1 VRKKLFLLDV
11 ALAALT
17 AFAGFEARAKWI
29 EARKRAEVVLGQT
42 LKPQPPPPYTPAKP
56 PQPLTAAAYGAV
68 AQQMLF
74 SPDRNPTVVVEV
86 VAPKQMPELPAIY
99 AVIDLGEGPTAIMAK
114 KAGDPHQ
121 EVRVGQPIGDFKLVA
136 VDSRQVVLEWEG
148 KTLTRRVEELLDRK
162 RVAGPAPPPVA
173 AAPRVSAP
181 GAAASSAA
189 PVPSAPGMEVGGGM
203 RMCQPGDNSPAGTVS
218 GGYRKVVA
226 ASPFG
231 SSCRWEQVK

>member
-11 ALAALT
+11 ALAVLT
-17 AFAGFEARAKWI
+17 AFAGYEARAKWL

-56 PQPLTAAAYGAV
+56 PQPLTATAYSPV

-86 VAPKQMPELPAIY
+86 VAPKQMPELPALY
-99 AVIDLGEGPTAIMAK
+99 AVIDLGEGTTAIMAK

-121 EVRVGQPIGDFKLVA
+121 EVRIGQPIGDFKLLA
-136 VDSRQVVLEWEG
+136 VDSRQVVLEWDG
-148 KTLTRRVEELLDRK
+148 KTLTKRVEELLDRK
-162 RVAGPAPPPVA
+162 RVASSAAPPA

-181 GAAASSAA
+181 AAVASSAA
-189 PVPSAPGMEVGGGM
+189 PVLSAPGMDAGGGL
-203 RMCQPGDNSPAGTVS
+203 RMCQPGDTSPAGTVS
-218 GGYRKVVA
+218 GGYRKVVTA
-226 ASPFG
+226 GPFG
-231 SSCRWEQVK
+231 GNCRWEQIK